1 MLVEFECRLLDF
13 GLIFCRLRAG
23 RPHSKVEARLARD
36 LRTRKS
42 KIAVLL
48 IYFLS
53 QQEPPLQPSA
63 CWRAICRT
71 MLCSSCNH
79 NQAAKACCNAQCG
92 ACCPGGCKHKK
103 HKNGGSS
110 TPAAGTHKE
119 KREKE
124 VVGLKSTI
132 SSKRSASAVAQAVTP
147 SPVAKKK
154 KKIGDDGK
162 KEDGVLG
169 AETKDEEEGNAAG
182 DKMKIQHEDRATK
195 EQAAPSAEDG
205 DKDEPFGDKVI
216 FSFFQKISD
225 KFGDDE
231 YDIEGTIDQYP
242 GLMKATCPEGVNDE
256 WEGMTLFECLCY
268 SQEAGSGGKP
278 DARDLMYELVCR
290 GAVAT
295 EECYASIAEV
305 GYDHINMDLMLVLVI
320 SGHLPLKSKYDDFTL
335 DEWFQ
340 GCGDSEDIDEILK
353 VLLGEVKAGSWLG
366 CGDITERVAA
376 NFEHLP
382 KLEAGVTHEAG
393 GDFAQYLSKYQTES
407 ST

>member
-1 MLVEFECRLLDF
+1 
-13 GLIFCRLRAG
+13 
-23 RPHSKVEARLARD
+23 
-36 LRTRKS
+36 
-42 KIAVLL
+42 
-48 IYFLS
+48 
-53 QQEPPLQPSA
+53 
-63 CWRAICRT
+63 
-71 MLCSSCNH
+71 MLCPSCNH

-92 ACCPGGCKHKK
+92 ACCPGCKHTK
-103 HKNGGSS
+103 HRNGGS
-110 TPAAGTHKE
+110 TPVPAAGTNKKE
-119 KREKE
+119 KQEEK

-147 SPVAKKK
+147 SPVAKR
-154 KKIGDDGK
+154 KKIGDDDAEVK
-162 KEDGVLG
+162 REV
-169 AETKDEEEGNAAG
+169 ETK
-182 DKMKIQHEDRATK
+182 HEDKAATK

-216 FSFFQKISD
+216 FSFFQKIAD
-225 KFGDDE
+225 MFGDDE
-231 YDIEGTIDQYP
+231 YDIEDTLDQYP
-242 GLMKATCPEGVNDE
+242 DLIEATCPEGVNDE

-268 SQEAGSGGKP
+268 SQEKGSGGRP

-305 GYDHINMDLMLVLVI
+305 GWDHINMDLMLVLVI
-320 SGHLPLKSKYDDFTL
+320 SGQMSLKSKYDYFTL
-335 DEWFQ
+335 DEWFE
-340 GCGDSEDIDEILK
+340 GCGESEDIDEILK

>member
-1 MLVEFECRLLDF
+1 MSEENHHSICLL
-13 GLIFCRLRAG
+13 
-23 RPHSKVEARLARD
+23 
-36 LRTRKS
+36 
-42 KIAVLL
+42 
-48 IYFLS
+48 
-53 QQEPPLQPSA
+53 
-63 CWRAICRT
+63 AICRT

-92 ACCPGGCKHKK
+92 ACCPGGCKHTK

-110 TPAAGTHKE
+110 TPAAGANKE
-119 KREKE
+119 KQEE
-124 VVGLKSTI
+124 VVHVGSKSTI
-132 SSKRSASAVAQAVTP
+132 SSKRSVSAVAQAVTP

-154 KKIGDDGK
+154 RIGDDVK

-169 AETKDEEEGNAAG
+169 AAA
-182 DKMKIQHEDRATK
+182 DKMKIQHEDKAAK
-195 EQAAPSAEDG
+195 EEQAAPSAEDG
-205 DKDEPFGDKVI
+205 DKDEPFGEKVI

-225 KFGDDE
+225 MFGDDE
-231 YDIEGTIDQYP
+231 YDIEDTIDQYP

-290 GAVAT
+290 GAIAT
-295 EECYASIAEV
+295 EECYASISEV